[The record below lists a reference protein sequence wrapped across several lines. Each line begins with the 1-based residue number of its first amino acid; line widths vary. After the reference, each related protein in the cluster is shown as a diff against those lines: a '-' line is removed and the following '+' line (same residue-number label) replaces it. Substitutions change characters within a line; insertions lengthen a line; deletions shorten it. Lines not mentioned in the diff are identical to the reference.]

1 MFKLKTLTAAAAIAL
16 LCSGAATAGDTDP
29 LFINL
34 TSDDGHRV
42 NMALAFGGNQLERG
56 HPLTVFL
63 NDRGVM
69 AASKANAVQ
78 FTDQQTTLQK
88 LLDSGATILVCP
100 MCMKHYG
107 VAENDLLD
115 GLKVG
120 NPDLTGTHLFQ
131 GNVVTLTW

>member
-1 MFKLKTLTAAAAIAL
+1 MLKIKTIAAAAAVAL
-16 LCSGAATAGDTDP
+16 LCSGAAFAGDTDP

-56 HPLTVFL
+56 HPVTVFL

-78 FTDQQTTLQK
+78 FTDQQTTLQQ
-88 LLDSGATILVCP
+88 LLDGGATILVCP

-107 VAENDLLD
+107 IAEADLLD

-120 NPDLTGTHLFQ
+120 NPELTGAQLFQ
-131 GNVVTLTW
+131 DDVVTLTW

>member
-1 MFKLKTLTAAAAIAL
+1 MFTLKTLTAAAAIAM
-16 LCSGAATAGDTDP
+16 LCSGAAVAGDTDP

-42 NMALAFGGNQLERG
+42 TMALAFGGAQLKRG

-69 AASKANAVQ
+69 AASKTNAVQ
-78 FTDQQTTLQK
+78 FTDQQSTLQQ
-88 LLDSGATILVCP
+88 LLDSGATILVCR
-100 MCMKHYG
+100 MCMKQYG
-107 VAENDLLD
+107 IAEGDLLD

-120 NPDLTGTHLFQ
+120 NPELTGAHLFQ
-131 GNVVTLTW
+131 DNVVTLSW